1 MVHVLFTIC
10 RIGGLHFAEK
20 KVLVLKL
27 KCFSMI
33 LRCVSLQTHEVNV
46 CMKQG
51 YTTIKIC
58 STKESKFS
66 CIRLL

>member
-10 RIGGLHFAEK
+10 RIGGLHFAEQ

-51 YTTIKIC
+51 YTTI
-58 STKESKFS
+58 
-66 CIRLL
+66 